1 MKSTLLKI
9 DEEQMNHIS
18 FLAGVFVDCMGVLFV
33 MIFLEGTIQD
43 LKGLVM
49 CPFCILL
56 KFLEKK
62 LGDWAK
68 YAYMLVPLS
77 ASFVEILCND
87 GKYGAI
93 THLYFFWIVI
103 AIAYYNKKVVLFY
116 GIVSVVGNMILISIF
131 TESFEH
137 LHNLTVWA
145 YIGMVFMISVGVAWV
160 IAERIQ
166 QTMALEEQLKS
177 YELELSFMEELEKK
191 DALHREFI
199 HNMTHYFTAI
209 AQLARGEE
217 NNQRI
222 VNILQDLK
230 IELQQGGEALY
241 TYYKVVNAVL
251 SQKKIQCEQ
260 KGIAYDVYVEPE
272 MKFHMILD
280 GDLVVI
286 LGNLLDNAI
295 RAADGC
301 EGDKRKIEVRIFME
315 NNGRIGVF
323 KIKNHYVG
331 QVQRHKLGFVTTKR
345 ESGIHGV
352 GLSSVS
358 RLLEKYGGYVEYF
371 TENQIFTVVAI
382 LPVKEKSYY
391 ENGVS
396 K

>member
-33 MIFLEGTIQD
+33 MLFLEGTIED
-43 LKGLVM
+43 VKGLVM
-49 CPFCILL
+49 CLFCCLL
-56 KFLEKK
+56 KLLEKK
-62 LGDWAK
+62 LGEWAK
-68 YAYMLVPLS
+68 YGYMLVPLS
-77 ASFVEILCND
+77 ASFIAVLCDD

-103 AIAYYNKKVVLFY
+103 AIAYYNKKVVAFY
-116 GIVSVVGNMILISIF
+116 GIVSVVGNIILISMF
-131 TESFEH
+131 TEAYEK

-145 YIGMVFMISVGVAWV
+145 YIGMVFVISVGVAWI
-160 IAERIQ
+160 IAERIHH
-166 QTMALEEQLKS
+166 TMALEDQLKN
-177 YELELSFMEELEKK
+177 YELELSFVEELEKK
-191 DALHREFI
+191 DTLHREFI

-209 AQLARGEE
+209 AQLAQGEE

-230 IELQQGGEALY
+230 IELQEGGEALY

-251 SQKKIQCEQ
+251 SQKKTKCQQ

-272 MKFHMILD
+272 MRFHMILD

-295 RAADGC
+295 RAADAC
-301 EGDKRKIEVRIFME
+301 EGEKRKIEVRIFME

-323 KIKNHYVG
+323 RIKNYYVG
-331 QVQRHKLGFVTTKR
+331 EVQRHALGFATTKK
-345 ESGIHGV
+345 EGGIHGV
-352 GLSSVS
+352 GLKSVS
-358 RLLEKYGGYVEYF
+358 RILEKYGGYVEYF
-371 TENQIFTVVAI
+371 TEDQLFTVVVI
-382 LPVKEKSYY
+382 LPVKEK
-391 ENGVS
+391 E
-396 K
+396 